1 MSAIIYN
8 RQGYRIF
15 TTPINKGSKAKFTL
29 MQEDYVTL
37 VFSSDAPIPFSLGD
51 NYTNR
56 DLGKRYEIIDL
67 PNPKY
72 NKNTGGY
79 DYELRMDAYYWK
91 WRNKIF
97 KYFNLNPDGT
107 TTSKET
113 SWNIT
118 ATIDV
123 IMGVFIRNLND
134 YYYKYYAG
142 GQSFIYDLSTL
153 ENASEAKLVTFDNT
167 NMIDAL
173 NAIAEAWQCEWWI
186 TNNIIHFGKCEYG
199 DNYVPLHTLA
209 NGDAIA
215 NVDEM
220 SQSGNRATYATRIFA
235 YGSDRNLPY
244 NYRQTENNDVV
255 NAVVQKRLMLPKD
268 KPYIDAYR
276 YVSGERVYIGEPG
289 YENGTEMPQ
298 EEAIEGSITIDSVY
312 PRSTVAITEVHTDEI
327 TDTIVN
333 EDGSETTEKWTR
345 YRIKLSFASQ
355 FKEKYILEGKTLRIS
370 FESGLLN
377 GMDFDVAFNPDKADE
392 DSADSQWFEIKRNED
407 YGRKLPDDVLMPEVG
422 DSVVL
427 YNWNIALMPTDD
439 LGFIDKAENEL
450 YEEAAKEMKKMM
462 IDPNN
467 YTCKMMSD
475 VMLGYD
481 LKTHTANPDKALT
494 LDVGQRVLL
503 LNDAYFEN
511 GERKSRIIG
520 YEYNLDLLWDSPTFI
535 VGESASVGR
544 LNALESKVENLTIK
558 GIPSSGNGGGNN
570 IYIIG
575 SNDITKATD
584 RNVYSA
590 LRTDKSFARKDMDDT
605 IQEIWSFYKYL
616 QSKGFN
622 SGVLGSGWFL
632 GHDLYNENGEGVNSH
647 LEVDTIKVRKK
658 AMFDSLE
665 IKHISHVG
673 GELILSPAGATISKV
688 EEGTLFYRC
697 HFRNDDGTDVTVNQF
712 AVGDLV
718 MCKTFNLDG
727 GQRYYWR
734 RCLRKGSFDG
744 MAFVDLSK
752 TVYDT
757 TTTNDAPV
765 EGDAIVVVGNV
776 SDTARQ
782 NAIVISS
789 YATGAPSISLYQGI
803 NTFELPESKMPVRIS
818 PTLGNKFTGDFYIQ
832 VGGEEGASTTMAL
845 AEFLENRISLSVTG
859 LAEDL
864 SNLETQ
870 IGSEIKL
877 LEDQISLS
885 VTGLAGLT
893 EDLNELDSKIDSK
906 VIELNNTIGD
916 ESAELRNYIDSE
928 IKNCIIGENAVEE
941 TIMGPAPAL
950 GLVGYR
956 YGRTYAVNEDVA
968 KTWKVGDKVVFYFL
982 FKPYTEDVSNLW
994 IEGNGV
1000 LNYMFD
1006 TLDLSSAI
1014 GTGTETRIVSGVL
1027 TCNKTLDEA
1036 IAEAEANDEEI
1047 EFGVLISAQG
1057 THAQGALLL
1066 GYLAA
1071 LRRTGIDIEN
1081 GRITLD
1087 AQTTTIKDGNKEIA
1101 VFTTNA
1107 DGKAILSTEL
1117 IDADE
1122 IAVNQLTTKGSSEN
1136 GKKTK
1141 YININKGQMT
1151 AFDGDGN
1158 PKIHIHSGVL
1168 QSDSSSA
1175 EVSSTYLGTSNP
1187 LLKANNSLKIDVT
1200 KIFEV
1205 NDENLLFVFNAI
1217 TVSMTLNLREYSHL
1231 ESAGNSVSVKARLY
1245 YAENSIAT
1253 MEAIEVL
1260 AEDKLS
1266 LFGVEVPSTQTK
1278 RFTLP
1283 INNYIL
1289 AKGVYKIVLEFYT
1302 NVPHDDSSVV
1312 VYASPGLQGRKS
1324 TQMQEIATNGYHFSY
1339 GNAETPKYQKANS
1352 ENFEIVY
1359 GKWGLRISAEGIQYS
1374 KNGGSTWLKLIQ

>member
-37 VFSSDAPIPFSLGD
+37 VFSSDAPIAFSLGD

-134 YYYKYYAG
+134 YKYKYYAG

-153 ENASEAKLVTFDNT
+153 ENASEAKLVSFDNT
-167 NMIDAL
+167 NIIDAL
-173 NAIAEAWQCEWWI
+173 NVIAEAWQCEWWI

-199 DNYVPLHTLA
+199 DNYVPLHTLT
-209 NGDAIA
+209 NGADMA
-215 NVDEM
+215 NVDDM

-244 NYRQTENNDVV
+244 NYRETINNEVV

-298 EEAIEGSITIDSVY
+298 EEAIEGSIMIDKVY
-312 PRSTVAITEVHTDEI
+312 PRSKVTITDIQTKEM

-333 EDGSETTEKWTR
+333 EDGSETTDKWTR

-377 GMDFDVAFNPDKADE
+377 GMDFDVAFNPDKVGE
-392 DSADSQWFEIKRNED
+392 SSADSQWFEIVRNED
-407 YGRKLPDDVLMPEVG
+407 YGRKLPDDVLMPKKD

-439 LGFIDKAENEL
+439 LDFIDKAENEL
-450 YEEAAKEMKKMM
+450 YEEAAKELKKMM

-481 LKTHTANPDKALT
+481 LNTRTANPDKALT
-494 LDVGQRVLL
+494 LDIGQRVLL

-535 VGESASVGR
+535 VGESVSVGR

-558 GIPSSGNGGGNN
+558 GISSSGNGGGSN

-590 LRTDKSFARKDMDDT
+590 LRTDRSFARKDMDDT

-673 GELILSPAGATISKV
+673 GELILSPAGAKISRV
-688 EEGTLFYRC
+688 SESTLFYRC
-697 HFRNDDGTDVTVNQF
+697 YFRNDDGTDITVNQF
-712 AVGDLV
+712 AVGDLI

-734 RCLRKGSFDG
+734 RCARVGMSKDG
-744 MAFVDLSK
+744 FAYVDLSRLE
-752 TVYDT
+752 DQF
-757 TTTNDAPV
+757 DPIGDIAPIV
-765 EGDAIVVVGNV
+765 GDAIVVVGNNYV
-776 SDTARQ
+776 IERQ

-803 NTFELPESKMPVRIS
+803 NTFELTDSKMPVRIS

-832 VGGEEGASTTMAL
+832 ILADDGTQQVMAL
-845 AEFLENRISLSVTG
+845 AEFLENRISLGVNHRLG
-859 LAEDL
+859 
-864 SNLETQ
+864 
-870 IGSEIKL
+870 
-877 LEDQISLS
+877 
-885 VTGLAGLT
+885 
-893 EDLNELDSKIDSK
+893 
-906 VIELNNTIGD
+906 
-916 ESAELRNYIDSE
+916 
-928 IKNCIIGENAVEE
+928 GENAVEK
-941 TIMGPAPAL
+941 TLLGSAGAI

-968 KTWKVGDKVVFYFL
+968 RTWKVGDKIAFSFS
-982 FKPYTEDVSNLW
+982 FQPYTEDVTNLW
-994 IEGNGV
+994 IGGNGV
-1000 LNYMFD
+1000 LSYMFD
-1006 TLDLSSAI
+1006 DFDLTSSIRTGINEIKGSLVCKRTLA
-1014 GTGTETRIVSGVL
+1014 
-1027 TCNKTLDEA
+1027 EA
-1036 IAEAEANDEEI
+1036 IAEAEANEEEI
-1047 EFGVLISAQG
+1047 EFGILISAQG
-1057 THAQGALLL
+1057 THAQGELFFAQ
-1066 GYLAA
+1066 GYSAELK
-1071 LRRTGIDIEN
+1071 RTGIDIEN

-1107 DGKAILSTEL
+1107 DGKAVLSTEL

-1122 IAVNQLTTKGSSEN
+1122 IAVNQLTTKGSSVN
-1136 GKKTK
+1136 GKRTK
-1141 YININKGQMT
+1141 YININNGQMT
-1151 AFDGDGN
+1151 AFDENGL
-1158 PKIHIHSGVL
+1158 PKVYIHSGVL

-1175 EVSSTYLGTSNP
+1175 VVSSTYLGTSNT

-1245 YAENSIAT
+1245 YAENSSAT

-1266 LFGVEVPSTQTK
+1266 LFGVEVPSTQSSK
-1278 RFTLP
+1278 FTLP
-1283 INNYIL
+1283 INNHIL
-1289 AKGVYKIVLEFYT
+1289 AKGVYKIVLEFST
-1302 NVPHDDSSVV
+1302 NMPHDDSSVV
-1312 VYASPGLQGRKS
+1312 VSARPGLQGRKS
-1324 TQMQEIATNGYHFSY
+1324 TQMQEIATDGYHFSY
-1339 GNAETPKYQKANS
+1339 GDAELPKYQKANS
-1352 ENFEIVY
+1352 ENFEVVF

-1374 KNGGSTWLKLIQ
+1374 KNGGSTWFKLIQ

>member
-97 KYFNLNPDGT
+97 KYFNLNHDGT

-134 YYYKYYAG
+134 YDYKYYAG
-142 GQSFIYDLSTL
+142 GQSFSYDLSTL
-153 ENASEAKLVTFDNT
+153 ENSSEAKLVSFDNT

-173 NAIAEAWQCEWWI
+173 NVIAEAWQCEWWI

-298 EEAIEGSITIDSVY
+298 EEAIEGSITIDNVY
-312 PRSTVAITEVHTDEI
+312 PRSTVTITDIQTKEI

-333 EDGSETTEKWTR
+333 ENGSETTEKWTR

-377 GMDFDVAFNPDKADE
+377 GMDFDVAFNPDKVDE
-392 DSADSQWFEIKRNED
+392 DRADSQWFEIVRNED

-439 LGFIDKAENEL
+439 LDFIDKAENEL
-450 YEEAAKEMKKMM
+450 YEEAEKELKKMM

-475 VMLGYD
+475 IMLGYD
-481 LKTHTANPDKALT
+481 LKTCTANPDKALT
-494 LDVGQRVLL
+494 LDIGQRVLL

-575 SNDITKATD
+575 SNDITKASD

-590 LRTDKSFARKDMDDT
+590 LRTDRSFARKDMDDT

-647 LEVDTIKVRKK
+647 LEVDTMKVRKK

-673 GELILSPAGATISKV
+673 GELILSPAGATISRV
-688 EEGTLFYRC
+688 SESTLFYRC
-697 HFRNDDGTDVTVNQF
+697 YFRNDDGTDVTLNQF
-712 AVGDLV
+712 AVGDLI

-734 RCLRKGSFDG
+734 RCARVGISKDG
-744 MAFVDLSK
+744 FAYVDLSRLDGQFDPIGD
-752 TVYDT
+752 V
-757 TTTNDAPV
+757 APIV
-765 EGDAIVVVGNV
+765 GDAIVVVGNNYV
-776 SDTARQ
+776 IERQ

-789 YATGAPSISLYQGI
+789 YAAGAPSISLYQGI
-803 NTFELPESKMPVRIS
+803 NTFELTDSKMPVRIS

-832 VGGEEGASTTMAL
+832 ILADDGTQQVRSL
-845 AEFLENRISLSVTG
+845 AEFFENRISLGVNHRLG
-859 LAEDL
+859 
-864 SNLETQ
+864 
-870 IGSEIKL
+870 
-877 LEDQISLS
+877 
-885 VTGLAGLT
+885 
-893 EDLNELDSKIDSK
+893 
-906 VIELNNTIGD
+906 
-916 ESAELRNYIDSE
+916 
-928 IKNCIIGENAVEE
+928 GENAVEK
-941 TIMGPAPAL
+941 TLLGSAPAI

-968 KTWKVGDKVVFYFL
+968 RTWKVGDKIAFSFL
-982 FKPYTEDVSNLW
+982 FHPYTEDVTNLL
-994 IEGNGV
+994 ISGNGV
-1000 LNYMFD
+1000 LSYMFD
-1006 TLDLSSAI
+1006 DFDLSSSI
-1014 GTGTETRIVSGVL
+1014 RTGINEIKGSLVCKR
-1027 TCNKTLDEA
+1027 TLDEA
-1036 IAEAEANDEEI
+1036 IAEAEANEEEI
-1047 EFGVLISAQG
+1047 EYGVLISAQG
-1057 THAQGALLL
+1057 THAQGELFFAQ
-1066 GYLAA
+1066 GYSAELK
-1071 LRRTGIDIEN
+1071 RTGIDIEN
-1081 GRITLD
+1081 CRITLD
-1087 AQTTTIKDGNKEIA
+1087 AQTTTIKDDEKDIA
-1101 VFTTNA
+1101 VFTTNK

-1122 IAVNQLTTKGSSEN
+1122 IAVNQLTTKGSSKN

-1141 YININKGQMT
+1141 YININNGQMT
-1151 AFDGDGN
+1151 AFDENGTA
-1158 PKIHIHSGVL
+1158 KIHIHSGSL
-1168 QSDSSSA
+1168 QSDSTSA
-1175 EVSSTYLGTSNP
+1175 SVSASYLGSINK
-1187 LLKANNSLKIDVT
+1187 LSSFNNNIKINVT
-1200 KIFEV
+1200 NVFEV
-1205 NDENLLFVFNAI
+1205 TEESLLFVFNAI

-1245 YAENSIAT
+1245 YAENSSAT

-1266 LFGVEVPSTQTK
+1266 LFGVEVPSTQSSK
-1278 RFTLP
+1278 FTLP
-1283 INNYIL
+1283 INNHIL
-1289 AKGVYKIVLEFYT
+1289 AKGVYKIVLEFST
-1302 NVPHDDSSVV
+1302 NMPHDDSSVV
-1312 VYASPGLQGRKS
+1312 VSASPGLQGRKS
-1324 TQMQEIATNGYHFSY
+1324 TQMQEIATDGYHFSY
-1339 GNAETPKYQKANS
+1339 GNAELPKYQKANS
-1352 ENFEIVY
+1352 DNFEIVY
-1359 GKWGLRISAEGIQYS
+1359 GIWGLRISAEGIQYS

>member
-97 KYFNLNPDGT
+97 KYYTDNS
-107 TTSKET
+107 SKET
-113 SWNIT
+113 SWHIT
-118 ATIDV
+118 ATPDV
-123 IMGVFIRNLND
+123 VLNILIRNLKD
-134 YYYKYYAG
+134 YYYVYYAG

-209 NGDAIA
+209 NGDAMA
-215 NVDEM
+215 NVDDM

-244 NYRQTENNDVV
+244 NYRQTDNTDVV

-333 EDGSETTEKWTR
+333 EDGTETKEKWTR
-345 YRIKLSFASQ
+345 YRIKLSFDSQ
-355 FKEKYILEGKTLRIS
+355 FKEKYKLEGKTLRIS

-392 DSADSQWFEIKRNED
+392 DSADSQWFEIVRNED

-450 YEEAAKEMKKMM
+450 YEEGAKELQKMM

-590 LRTDKSFARKDMDDT
+590 LRTDKSFARKDMNDT

-647 LEVDTIKVRKK
+647 LEVDTMKVRKK

-665 IKHISHVG
+665 IKHISHVS
-673 GELILSPAGATISKV
+673 GELILSPAGATISRV
-688 EEGTLFYRC
+688 SERTLFYRC
-697 HFRNDDGTDVTVNQF
+697 YFRNDDGTDVTVNQF
-712 AVGDLV
+712 AVGDLI
-718 MCKTFNLDG
+718 MCKTFNLKDG
-727 GQRYYWR
+727 DRYYWR
-734 RCLRKGSFDG
+734 QCARVGMSKDG
-744 MAFVDLSK
+744 FAYVDLSK
-752 TVYDT
+752 LNGEFDPIG
-757 TTTNDAPV
+757 DIAPIA
-765 EGDAIVVVGNV
+765 GDAIVVVGNNYEI
-776 SDTARQ
+776 ARQ

-789 YATGAPSISLYQGI
+789 YDTGAPSISLYQGI
-803 NTFELPESKMPVRIS
+803 NTFELTESKMPVRIS
-818 PTLGNKFTGDFYIQ
+818 PTLGNKFTGEFYIQ
-832 VGGEEGASTTMAL
+832 ILADDGTQQVMAL
-845 AEFLENRISLSVTG
+845 AEFFGNRISLG
-859 LAEDL
+859 INHRL
-864 SNLETQ
+864 
-870 IGSEIKL
+870 G
-877 LEDQISLS
+877 
-885 VTGLAGLT
+885 
-893 EDLNELDSKIDSK
+893 
-906 VIELNNTIGD
+906 
-916 ESAELRNYIDSE
+916 
-928 IKNCIIGENAVEE
+928 GENAVEK
-941 TIMGPAPAL
+941 TTLGSAGAI

-968 KTWKVGDKVVFYFL
+968 RTWKVGDKIAFSFL
-982 FKPYTEDVSNLW
+982 FQPYTEDVTNLW

-1006 TLDLSSAI
+1006 ALDLSSSI
-1014 GTGTETRIVSGVL
+1014 RTGINEIKGSLVCKR
-1027 TCNKTLDEA
+1027 TLAEA
-1036 IAEAEANDEEI
+1036 IAEAEANEEEI
-1047 EFGVLISAQG
+1047 EYGVLISAQG
-1057 THAQGALLL
+1057 THAQGELFFAQ
-1066 GYLAA
+1066 GYSAELK
-1071 LRRTGIDIEN
+1071 RTGIDIEN
-1081 GRITLD
+1081 GYITLD

-1107 DGKAILSTEL
+1107 DGKAVLSTEL

-1122 IAVNQLTTKGSSEN
+1122 IAVNQLTTKGSSAN

-1141 YININKGQMT
+1141 YININNGQMT
-1151 AFDGDGN
+1151 AFDENGS
-1158 PKIHIHSGVL
+1158 PKVHIHSGTL

-1175 EVSSTYLGTSNP
+1175 VVSSTYLGASNT
-1187 LLKANNSLKIDVT
+1187 LLKTNNSLKIDVT
-1200 KIFEV
+1200 KTFEV
-1205 NDENLLFVFNAI
+1205 NDENLLFVFKAI
-1217 TVSMTLNLREYSHL
+1217 NVSMTLNLRKYSHL
-1231 ESAGNSVSVKARLY
+1231 ESAGDSVIVKARLY
-1245 YAENSIAT
+1245 YAENSSAT

-1283 INNYIL
+1283 INNHIL
-1289 AKGVYKIVLEFYT
+1289 AKGSYKIVLEFNT

-1312 VYASPGLQGRKS
+1312 VSASPGLQGKKS
-1324 TQMQEIATNGYHFSY
+1324 TQMQEIATDGYHFSY
-1339 GNAETPKYQKANS
+1339 GDANLPKYQKANS
-1352 ENFEIVY
+1352 DNFEVVF
-1359 GKWGLRISAEGIQYS
+1359 GTWGLRISVNGIQYS

>member
-8 RQGYRIF
+8 RQGYRTF

-97 KYFNLNPDGT
+97 KYFNLNSDST

-134 YYYKYYAG
+134 YKYKYYAG
-142 GQSFIYDLSTL
+142 DQSFIYDLSTL
-153 ENASEAKLVTFDNT
+153 ENSSEAKLVSFDNT

-173 NAIAEAWQCEWWI
+173 NVIAEAWQCEWWI

-244 NYRQTENNDVV
+244 NYRSTINNDVV

-298 EEAIEGSITIDSVY
+298 EEAIEDSITIDSVY
-312 PRSTVAITEVHTDEI
+312 PRSTVTITDIQTKEM

-333 EDGSETTEKWTR
+333 ENGSETTEKWTR
-345 YRIKLSFASQ
+345 YRIKLSFDSQ

-377 GMDFDVAFNPDKADE
+377 GMDFDVAFNPDKVGE
-392 DSADSQWFEIKRNED
+392 DSADSQWFEIVRNED
-407 YGRKLPDDVLMPEVG
+407 YGRKLPDDVLMPKKD

-439 LGFIDKAENEL
+439 LDFISKAENEL
-450 YEEAAKEMKKMM
+450 YEEAEKKLKKMM

-481 LKTHTANPDKALT
+481 LNTRTANPDNALT
-494 LDVGQRVLL
+494 LDIGQRVLL

-535 VGESASVGR
+535 VGESAYTGR

-575 SNDITKATD
+575 SNDITKASD

-590 LRTDKSFARKDMDDT
+590 LRTDRSFARKDMDDT

-673 GELILSPAGATISKV
+673 GELILSPAGATISRV
-688 EEGTLFYRC
+688 SESTLFYRC
-697 HFRNDDGTDVTVNQF
+697 YFRNDDGTDVTTNQF
-712 AVGDLV
+712 AVGDLI
-718 MCKTFNLDG
+718 MCKTFNLEG

-734 RCLRKGSFDG
+734 RCARVGMSKDG
-744 MAFVDLSK
+744 FAYVDLSRL
-752 TVYDT
+752 DGQF
-757 TTTNDAPV
+757 DPIGDIAPIV
-765 EGDAIVVVGNV
+765 GDAIVVVGNNYV
-776 SDTARQ
+776 IERQ

-803 NTFELPESKMPVRIS
+803 NTFELTDSKMPVRIS
-818 PTLGNKFTGDFYIQ
+818 PTLGNKFTGDFSIQ
-832 VGGEEGASTTMAL
+832 IRADDGTQQVMAL
-845 AEFLENRISLSVTG
+845 AEFLENRISLGVNTVIYDKEYAKEPNHRVTVTDYYEMEIIDDANTEWKKG
-859 LAEDL
+859 DIIDVEVGVRAQ
-864 SNLETQ
+864 NL
-870 IGSEIKL
+870 G
-877 LEDQISLS
+877 
-885 VTGLAGLT
+885 
-893 EDLNELDSKIDSK
+893 
-906 VIELNNTIGD
+906 
-916 ESAELRNYIDSE
+916 
-928 IKNCIIGENAVEE
+928 
-941 TIMGPAPAL
+941 
-950 GLVGYR
+950 
-956 YGRTYAVNEDVA
+956 
-968 KTWKVGDKVVFYFL
+968 
-982 FKPYTEDVSNLW
+982 
-994 IEGNGV
+994 
-1000 LNYMFD
+1000 
-1006 TLDLSSAI
+1006 
-1014 GTGTETRIVSGVL
+1014 
-1027 TCNKTLDEA
+1027 
-1036 IAEAEANDEEI
+1036 
-1047 EFGVLISAQG
+1047 
-1057 THAQGALLL
+1057 
-1066 GYLAA
+1066 
-1071 LRRTGIDIEN
+1071 GIDIEIFGEEATGDALSPN
-1081 GRITLD
+1081 GNY
-1087 AQTTTIKDGNKEIA
+1087 K
-1101 VFTTNA
+1101 F
-1107 DGKAILSTEL
+1107 
-1117 IDADE
+1117 
-1122 IAVNQLTTKGSSEN
+1122 QL
-1136 GKKTK
+1136 
-1141 YININKGQMT
+1141 
-1151 AFDGDGN
+1151 
-1158 PKIHIHSGVL
+1158 
-1168 QSDSSSA
+1168 
-1175 EVSSTYLGTSNP
+1175 
-1187 LLKANNSLKIDVT
+1187 
-1200 KIFEV
+1200 
-1205 NDENLLFVFNAI
+1205 
-1217 TVSMTLNLREYSHL
+1217 
-1231 ESAGNSVSVKARLY
+1231 
-1245 YAENSIAT
+1245 
-1253 MEAIEVL
+1253 
-1260 AEDKLS
+1260 
-1266 LFGVEVPSTQTK
+1266 
-1278 RFTLP
+1278 
-1283 INNYIL
+1283 
-1289 AKGVYKIVLEFYT
+1289 
-1302 NVPHDDSSVV
+1302 
-1312 VYASPGLQGRKS
+1312 
-1324 TQMQEIATNGYHFSY
+1324 
-1339 GNAETPKYQKANS
+1339 
-1352 ENFEIVY
+1352 
-1359 GKWGLRISAEGIQYS
+1359 
-1374 KNGGSTWLKLIQ
+1374 

>member
-97 KYFNLNPDGT
+97 KYYNDST

-113 SWNIT
+113 AWNIT

-134 YYYKYYAG
+134 YDYKYYAG
-142 GQSFIYDLSTL
+142 GQPFSYDLSTL
-153 ENASEAKLVTFDNT
+153 ENSSEAKLVSFDNT

-173 NAIAEAWQCEWWI
+173 NVIAEAWQCEWWI

-244 NYRQTENNDVV
+244 NYRQTENTDVV
-255 NAVVQKRLMLPKD
+255 NAVVQKRLMLPED

-276 YVSGERVYIGEPG
+276 YVSGERVYIGESG
-289 YENGTEMPQ
+289 YENGSEMPQ

-345 YRIKLSFASQ
+345 YRIKLSFDSQ
-355 FKEKYILEGKTLRIS
+355 FKEKYKLEGKTLRIS

-377 GMDFDVAFNPDKADE
+377 GMDFDVAFNPDKVGE
-392 DSADSQWFEIKRNED
+392 DGADSQWFEIVRNED
-407 YGRKLPDDVLMPEVG
+407 YGRKLPDDVLMPKKG

-439 LGFIDKAENEL
+439 LDFIDKAENEL
-450 YEEAAKEMKKMM
+450 YEEAEKELKKMM

-481 LKTHTANPDKALT
+481 LNTRTANPDNALT
-494 LDVGQRVLL
+494 LDIGQRVLL

-544 LNALESKVENLTIK
+544 LNVLESKVENLTIK

-575 SNDITKATD
+575 SNDISKATD

-590 LRTDKSFARKDMDDT
+590 LRTDRSFARKDMDDT

-647 LEVDTIKVRKK
+647 LEVDTMKVRKK

-673 GELILSPAGATISKV
+673 GELILSPAGATISRV
-688 EEGTLFYRC
+688 SESTLFYRC
-697 HFRNDDGTDVTVNQF
+697 YFRNDDGTDVTLNQF
-712 AVGDLV
+712 AVGDLI

-727 GQRYYWR
+727 VQRYYWR
-734 RCLRKGSFDG
+734 RCARVGMSKDG
-744 MAFVDLSK
+744 FAYVDLSRL
-752 TVYDT
+752 DGQF
-757 TTTNDAPV
+757 DPIGDIAPIV
-765 EGDAIVVVGNV
+765 GDAIVVVGNT
-776 SDTARQ
+776 SDVARQ

-803 NTFELPESKMPVRIS
+803 NTFELTDSKMPVRIS

-832 VGGEEGASTTMAL
+832 VQGEGGASTTMAL
-845 AEFLENRISLSVTG
+845 AEFLENRISLGVNHRLG
-859 LAEDL
+859 
-864 SNLETQ
+864 
-870 IGSEIKL
+870 GK
-877 LEDQISLS
+877 
-885 VTGLAGLT
+885 
-893 EDLNELDSKIDSK
+893 
-906 VIELNNTIGD
+906 
-916 ESAELRNYIDSE
+916 
-928 IKNCIIGENAVEE
+928 NAVEK
-941 TIMGPAPAL
+941 TLLGSAPAI

-968 KTWKVGDKVVFYFL
+968 RTWKVGDKIAFSFL
-982 FKPYTEDVSNLW
+982 FHPYTEDVTNLL
-994 IEGNGV
+994 ISGNGV
-1000 LNYMFD
+1000 LSYMFD
-1006 TLDLSSAI
+1006 DLNLSSAI
-1014 GTGTETRIVSGVL
+1014 GTGINEIKGSLVCKR
-1027 TCNKTLDEA
+1027 TLDEA
-1036 IAEAEANDEEI
+1036 IAEAEANEEEI
-1047 EFGVLISAQG
+1047 EYGVLISAQG
-1057 THAQGALLL
+1057 THAQGELFFAQ
-1066 GYLAA
+1066 GYSAELK
-1071 LRRTGIDIEN
+1071 RTGIDIEN

-1087 AQTTTIKDGNKEIA
+1087 AQTTTIKDGEKEIA

-1122 IAVNQLTTKGSSEN
+1122 IAVNQLTTKGSSKN

-1175 EVSSTYLGTSNP
+1175 VVSSTYLGTSNT
-1187 LLKANNSLKIDVT
+1187 LLKVNNSLKIDVT

-1245 YAENSIAT
+1245 YAENSTAT

-1266 LFGVEVPSTQTK
+1266 LFDVEVPSTQSS

-1283 INNYIL
+1283 INKYIL
-1289 AKGVYKIVLEFYT
+1289 AKGFYKIVLEFYT
-1302 NVPHDDSSVV
+1302 NVPHDNSSVV
-1312 VYASPGLQGRKS
+1312 VSASPGLQGRKS
-1324 TQMQEIATNGYHFSY
+1324 TQMQEIATDGYHFSY
-1339 GNAETPKYQKANS
+1339 GNAELPKYQKANS
-1352 ENFEIVY
+1352 DNFEIVY
-1359 GKWGLRISAEGIQYS
+1359 GIWGLRISAEGIQYS

>member
-8 RQGYRIF
+8 SQGRKVLE
-15 TTPINKGSKAKFTL
+15 TPINKGSKAKFTL

-97 KYFNLNPDGT
+97 KYYNDST

-113 SWNIT
+113 AWNIT

-134 YYYKYYAG
+134 YDYKYYAG
-142 GQSFIYDLSTL
+142 GQPFSYDLSTL
-153 ENASEAKLVTFDNT
+153 ENSSEAKLVSFDNT

-173 NAIAEAWQCEWWI
+173 NVIAEAWQCEWWI

-255 NAVVQKRLMLPKD
+255 NAVVQKRLMLPED

-276 YVSGERVYIGEPG
+276 YVSGERVYIGESG
-289 YENGTEMPQ
+289 YENGSEMPQ

-345 YRIKLSFASQ
+345 YRIKLSFDSQ
-355 FKEKYILEGKTLRIS
+355 FKEKYKLEGKTLRIS

-377 GMDFDVAFNPDKADE
+377 GMDFDVAFNPDKVGE
-392 DSADSQWFEIKRNED
+392 DSADSQWFEIVRNED
-407 YGRKLPDDVLMPEVG
+407 YGRKLPDDVLMPKKG

-439 LGFIDKAENEL
+439 LDFIDKAENEL
-450 YEEAAKEMKKMM
+450 YEEAEKELKKMM

-481 LKTHTANPDKALT
+481 LNTRTANPDNALT
-494 LDVGQRVLL
+494 LDIGQRVLL

-544 LNALESKVENLTIK
+544 LNVLESKVENLTIK

-575 SNDITKATD
+575 SNDISKATD

-590 LRTDKSFARKDMDDT
+590 LRTDRSFARKDMDDT

-647 LEVDTIKVRKK
+647 LEVDTMKVRKK

-673 GELILSPAGATISKV
+673 GELILSPAGATISRV
-688 EEGTLFYRC
+688 SESTYFYRC
-697 HFRNDDGTDVTVNQF
+697 YFRNDDGTDVTVNQF
-712 AVGDLV
+712 SVGDLI

-734 RCLRKGSFDG
+734 RCARVG
-744 MAFVDLSK
+744 MSKVGFAYVDLSRLE
-752 TVYDT
+752 DQF
-757 TTTNDAPV
+757 DPIGDIAPIV
-765 EGDAIVVVGNV
+765 GDAIVVVGNT
-776 SDTARQ
+776 SDVARQ

-803 NTFELPESKMPVRIS
+803 NTFELTDSKMPVRIS

-832 VGGEEGASTTMAL
+832 VQGEGGASTTMAL
-845 AEFLENRISLSVTG
+845 AEFLENRISLGVNHRLG
-859 LAEDL
+859 
-864 SNLETQ
+864 
-870 IGSEIKL
+870 GK
-877 LEDQISLS
+877 
-885 VTGLAGLT
+885 
-893 EDLNELDSKIDSK
+893 
-906 VIELNNTIGD
+906 
-916 ESAELRNYIDSE
+916 
-928 IKNCIIGENAVEE
+928 NAVEK
-941 TIMGPAPAL
+941 TLLGSAPAI

-968 KTWKVGDKVVFYFL
+968 RTWKVGDKIAFSFL
-982 FKPYTEDVSNLW
+982 FHPYTEDVTNLL
-994 IEGNGV
+994 ISGNGV
-1000 LNYMFD
+1000 LSYMFD
-1006 TLDLSSAI
+1006 DLNLSSAI
-1014 GTGTETRIVSGVL
+1014 RTGINEIKGSLVCKR
-1027 TCNKTLDEA
+1027 TLDEA
-1036 IAEAEANDEEI
+1036 IAEAEANEEEI
-1047 EFGVLISAQG
+1047 EYGVLISAQG
-1057 THAQGALLL
+1057 THAQGELFFAQ
-1066 GYLAA
+1066 GYSAELK
-1071 LRRTGIDIEN
+1071 RTGIDIEN

-1087 AQTTTIKDGNKEIA
+1087 AQTTTIKDGEKEIA
-1101 VFTTNA
+1101 VFTTDDN
-1107 DGKAILSTEL
+1107 GKAILSTEL
-1117 IDADE
+1117 IDADKLS
-1122 IAVNQLTTKGSSEN
+1122 VNKMTTKGLPN
-1136 GKKTK
+1136 GNGDKVK
-1141 YININKGQMT
+1141 YINIAQSQFEAYDTNGEL
-1151 AFDGDGN
+1151 
-1158 PKIHIHSGVL
+1158 KIKIHSGNVGANSSANN
-1168 QSDSSSA
+1168 QVISYKKIDSSLGASA
-1175 EVSSTYLGTSNP
+1175 TSIM
-1187 LLKANNSLKIDVT
+1187 IDVT
-1200 KIFEV
+1200 DNFEV
-1205 NDENLLFVFNAI
+1205 TNELMSYQFANLVGTVKIELEHNPSTSQRDGSPIGYARVWLYYGDTEETMDYYEELAVKKYTWDSNADEV
-1217 TVSMTLNLREYSHL
+1217 TLNINFPIETRTFVKGFYRIVFKFSTDDAHTNDSEIYF
-1231 ESAGNSVSVKARLY
+1231 ETIPTGIRGTVVSNL
-1245 YAENSIAT
+1245 
-1253 MEAIEVL
+1253 
-1260 AEDKLS
+1260 
-1266 LFGVEVPSTQTK
+1266 
-1278 RFTLP
+1278 
-1283 INNYIL
+1283 
-1289 AKGVYKIVLEFYT
+1289 
-1302 NVPHDDSSVV
+1302 
-1312 VYASPGLQGRKS
+1312 
-1324 TQMQEIATNGYHFSY
+1324 QEIAADGYHFSY
-1339 GNAETPKYQKANS
+1339 GNAELPKYQKANS
-1352 ENFEIVY
+1352 DNFEIVY
-1359 GKWGLRISAEGIQYS
+1359 GIWGLRISAEGIQYS

>member
-134 YYYKYYAG
+134 YDYKYYAG
-142 GQSFIYDLSTL
+142 GQSFSYDLSTL
-153 ENASEAKLVTFDNT
+153 ENAAEAKLVSFDNT

-215 NVDEM
+215 NVDDM

-276 YVSGERVYIGEPG
+276 YVSGERVYIGESG

-312 PRSTVAITEVHTDEI
+312 PRSTVTITDIQTKEI

-333 EDGSETTEKWTR
+333 ENGSETTEKWTR
-345 YRIKLSFASQ
+345 YRIKLSFDSQ

-377 GMDFDVAFNPDKADE
+377 GMDFDVAFNPDKVGE
-392 DSADSQWFEIKRNED
+392 DSADSQWFEIVRNED
-407 YGRKLPDDVLMPEVG
+407 YGRKLPDDVLMPKKD

-439 LGFIDKAENEL
+439 LDFIDKAENEL
-450 YEEAAKEMKKMM
+450 YEEAEKELKKMM

-481 LKTHTANPDKALT
+481 LKTRTANPDKALT
-494 LDVGQRVLL
+494 LDIGQRVLL

-570 IYIIG
+570 IYIIS

-590 LRTDKSFARKDMDDT
+590 LRTDRSFARKDMDDT

-632 GHDLYNENGEGVNSH
+632 GHDLYNKNGEGVNSH

-673 GELILSPAGATISKV
+673 GELILSPAGATISRV
-688 EEGTLFYRC
+688 SESTLFYRC
-697 HFRNDDGTDVTVNQF
+697 YFRNDDGTDVTLNQF
-712 AVGDLV
+712 AVGDLI

-727 GQRYYWR
+727 VQRYYWR
-734 RCLRKGSFDG
+734 RCARVGMSKDG
-744 MAFVDLSK
+744 FAYVDLSRLE
-752 TVYDT
+752 DQF
-757 TTTNDAPV
+757 DPIGDIAPIV
-765 EGDAIVVVGNV
+765 GDAIVVVGNNYV
-776 SDTARQ
+776 IERQ

-803 NTFELPESKMPVRIS
+803 NTFELTDSKMPVRIS

-832 VGGEEGASTTMAL
+832 ILADDGTQQVMAL
-845 AEFLENRISLSVTG
+845 AEFLENRISLGVNSVVYDKEYAKEPNPRATVTDYYEMEIIDDANTEWKKGDIIDVEVGVRAQNLGGIDIEIFGEEATG
-859 LAEDL
+859 YALSPNGNYKFQLYDPSGEDYNTTL
-864 SNLETQ
+864 
-870 IGSEIKL
+870 
-877 LEDQISLS
+877 SLS
-885 VTGLAGLT
+885 FTMT
-893 EDLNELDSKIDSK
+893 EDW
-906 VIELNNTIGD
+906 GD
-916 ESAELRNYIDSE
+916 DFN
-928 IKNCIIGENAVEE
+928 
-941 TIMGPAPAL
+941 
-950 GLVGYR
+950 GY
-956 YGRTYAVNEDVA
+956 GYA
-968 KTWKVGDKVVFYFL
+968 YFGIL
-982 FKPYTEDVSNLW
+982 T
-994 IEGNGV
+994 
-1000 LNYMFD
+1000 D
-1006 TLDLSSAI
+1006 T
-1014 GTGTETRIVSGVL
+1014 
-1027 TCNKTLDEA
+1027 
-1036 IAEAEANDEEI
+1036 EI
-1047 EFGVLISAQG
+1047 EINPVSIKKRSLQSK
-1057 THAQGALLL
+1057 LK
-1066 GYLAA
+1066 
-1071 LRRTGIDIEN
+1071 RTGIDIEN

-1087 AQTTTIKDGNKEIA
+1087 AQTTTIKDGEKEIA

-1107 DGKAILSTEL
+1107 DGKAVLSTEL
-1117 IDADE
+1117 IDDDE
-1122 IAVNQLTTKGSSEN
+1122 IGVNQLTTKGSSTN

-1141 YININKGQMT
+1141 YININNGQMI
-1151 AFDGDGN
+1151 AFDGDGL
-1158 PKIHIHSGVL
+1158 PKVHIHSGSL
-1168 QSDSSSA
+1168 QSDSTSA
-1175 EVSSTYLGTSNP
+1175 SVSASYLGSINK
-1187 LLKANNSLKIDVT
+1187 LSSFNNNIKINVT
-1200 KIFEV
+1200 NVFEV
-1205 NDENLLFVFNAI
+1205 TEESLLFVFNAI
-1217 TVSMTLNLREYSHL
+1217 SGNITLNLREYSYD
-1231 ESAGNSVSVKARLY
+1231 ESAPQFANVKARLY
-1245 YAENSIAT
+1245 YAENESSS
-1253 MEAIEVL
+1253 MVAIEVL
-1260 AEDKLS
+1260 SEQTFS
-1266 LFGVEVPSTQTK
+1266 LLGVNVPSVQT
-1278 RFTLP
+1278 LNLALN
-1283 INNYIL
+1283 IDNHIL
-1289 AKGVYKIVLEFYT
+1289 ARGYYKIALDV
-1302 NVPHDDSSVV
+1302 NISAPHNESSITISAGTGVI
-1312 VYASPGLQGRKS
+1312 GTKS
-1324 TQMQEIATNGYHFSY
+1324 TQMQEIATDGYHFSY
-1339 GNAETPKYQKANS
+1339 GNAELPKYQKANS
-1352 ENFEIVY
+1352 DNFEIVY

-1374 KNGGSTWLKLIQ
+1374 KNGGYTWLKLIQ

>member
-37 VFSSDAPIPFSLGD
+37 VFSSDAPIPFRLGD

-97 KYFNLNPDGT
+97 KYYTDNS
-107 TTSKET
+107 SKET
-113 SWNIT
+113 SWHIT
-118 ATIDV
+118 ATPDV
-123 IMGVFIRNLND
+123 VLNILIRNLND
-134 YYYKYYAG
+134 YGYVYYAG

-153 ENASEAKLVTFDNT
+153 ENASEAKLVSFDNT

-173 NAIAEAWQCEWWI
+173 NVIAEAWQCEWWI
-186 TNNIIHFGKCEYG
+186 TNNIIHLGKCEYG

-209 NGDAIA
+209 NGDAMA
-215 NVDEM
+215 NVDDM

-244 NYRQTENNDVV
+244 NYRKTDNTDVV

-276 YVSGERVYIGEPG
+276 YVSGERVYIGEQG

-298 EEAIEGSITIDSVY
+298 EEAIEDSITIDSVY
-312 PRSTVAITEVHTDEI
+312 PRSTVTITEVHTDEI

-333 EDGSETTEKWTR
+333 EDGTETKEKWTR

-392 DSADSQWFEIKRNED
+392 DSADSQWFEIVRNED
-407 YGRKLPDDVLMPEVG
+407 YGRKLPDDVLMPEDG

-439 LGFIDKAENEL
+439 LDFIDKGENEL
-450 YEEAAKEMKKMM
+450 YEEAAKELRKMM

-481 LKTHTANPDKALT
+481 LNTRTANPDKALT

-590 LRTDKSFARKDMDDT
+590 LRTDKSFARKDMNDT

-647 LEVDTIKVRKK
+647 LEVDTMKVRKK

-673 GELILSPAGATISKV
+673 GELILSPAGATISRV
-688 EEGTLFYRC
+688 SESTLFYRC
-697 HFRNDDGTDVTVNQF
+697 YFRNDDGTDVTVNQF
-712 AVGDLV
+712 SIGDLI
-718 MCKTFNLDG
+718 MCKTFNLKD

-734 RCLRKGSFDG
+734 RCARVGKSSDG
-744 MAFVDLSK
+744 MAYVDLSRMEGQFDP
-752 TVYDT
+752 TGDV
-757 TTTNDAPV
+757 API
-765 EGDAIVVVGNV
+765 EGDTIVVVGNNYV
-776 SDTARQ
+776 IERQ

-803 NTFELPESKMPVRIS
+803 NSFELTDSKMPVRIS
-818 PTLGNKFTGDFYIQ
+818 PTLGNKFTGEFYIQ
-832 VGGEEGASTTMAL
+832 ILADDGTQQVMAL
-845 AEFLENRISLSVTG
+845 AEFLENRISLGVNHR
-859 LAEDL
+859 L
-864 SNLETQ
+864 S
-870 IGSEIKL
+870 
-877 LEDQISLS
+877 
-885 VTGLAGLT
+885 
-893 EDLNELDSKIDSK
+893 
-906 VIELNNTIGD
+906 
-916 ESAELRNYIDSE
+916 
-928 IKNCIIGENAVEE
+928 GENAVDYAKL
-941 TIMGPAPAL
+941 GSAL
-950 GLVGYR
+950 TDLIGSDVYYR
-956 YGRTYAVNEDVA
+956 KYEVNEDVA
-968 KTWKVGDKVVFYFL
+968 RTWKVGDEINFSFL
-982 FKPYTEDVSNLW
+982 FQPYTYGDVTNLN
-994 IEGNGV
+994 IRGYGV
-1000 LNYMFD
+1000 LSYMFNE
-1006 TLDLSSAI
+1006 LNLSSAI
-1014 GTGTETRIVSGVL
+1014 RTGINKISGTLICL
-1027 TCNKTLDEA
+1027 KTLDDA
-1036 IAEAEANDEEI
+1036 IAEAESNEEEI
-1047 EFGVLISAQG
+1047 EFGVQIIARG
-1057 THAQGALLL
+1057 AHAQGELMFAQ
-1066 GYLAA
+1066 GYSAKLK
-1071 LRRTGIDIEN
+1071 RTGIDIEN

-1087 AQTTTIKDGNKEIA
+1087 AQTTTIKDADKELA
-1101 VFTTNA
+1101 VFTTNEK
-1107 DGKAILSTEL
+1107 GQAILSTEL

-1122 IAVNQLTTKGSSEN
+1122 IDVNKLTTKGSSSN

-1141 YININKGQMT
+1141 YININNGQMT
-1151 AFDGDGN
+1151 AFDEYGS
-1158 PKIHIHSGVL
+1158 PKVHIHSGVL

-1175 EVSSTYLGTSNP
+1175 EVSSTYLGTSNT
-1187 LLKANNSLKIDVT
+1187 LLKTNNSLKIDVT
-1200 KIFEV
+1200 KTFEV
-1205 NDENLLFVFNAI
+1205 TDENLLFVFNAI
-1217 TVSMTLNLREYSHL
+1217 NVSMTLNLREYSHL
-1231 ESAGNSVSVKARLY
+1231 ESAGDSVIVKARLY
-1245 YAENSIAT
+1245 YAENSSAT

-1266 LFGVEVPSTQTK
+1266 LFGVEVPSTQPK

-1283 INNYIL
+1283 INNHIL

-1312 VYASPGLQGRKS
+1312 VYASQGLQGKKS
-1324 TQMQEIATNGYHFSY
+1324 TQMQEIATDGYHFSY
-1339 GNAETPKYQKANS
+1339 GNAEAPKYQKANAD
-1352 ENFEIVY
+1352 NFEVVF
-1359 GKWGLRISAEGIQYS
+1359 GTWGLRISVNGIEYS

>member
-1 MSAIIYN
+1 MSAIIRN
-8 RQGYRIF
+8 REGYRIF
-15 TTPINKGSKAKFTL
+15 ETPINKGSKAKFTL

-37 VFSSDAPIPFSLGD
+37 VFSSDAPIPFNLGD
-51 NYTNR
+51 NYLNG

-97 KYFNLNPDGT
+97 KYFNSDYT
-107 TTSKET
+107 TDRET
-113 SWNIT
+113 SWHIT
-118 ATIDV
+118 ATPDV
-123 IMGVFIRNLND
+123 VLNILIRNLKD
-134 YYYKYYAG
+134 YEYKYYAG
-142 GQSFIYDLSTL
+142 GQSFSYDLSTL
-153 ENASEAKLVTFDNT
+153 ENASEAKLVSFDNT

-173 NAIAEAWQCEWWI
+173 NVIAEAWQCEWWV
-186 TNNIIHFGKCEYG
+186 TDNIIHFGKCEYG

-209 NGDAIA
+209 NGDAMA

-244 NYRQTENNDVV
+244 NYRQTINNDVV
-255 NAVVQKRLMLPKD
+255 NAVIQKRLMLPED

-276 YVSGERVYIGEPG
+276 YVNGQRVYIGEAG

-298 EEAIEGSITIDSVY
+298 EEAVEGSITIGSVY
-312 PRSTVAITEVHTDEI
+312 PRSTVIITEIDTDEM

-345 YRIKLSFASQ
+345 YRIKLSFDSQ
-355 FKEKYILEGKTLRIS
+355 FKDAYILEGKTLRIS

-392 DSADSQWFEIKRNED
+392 DSADSQWFEIVRNED
-407 YGRKLPDDVLMPEVG
+407 YGRKLPDDVLMPKVG

-439 LGFIDKAENEL
+439 LGFISKAENEL
-450 YEEAAKEMKKMM
+450 YEEAEKELKKMM

-481 LKTHTANPDKALT
+481 LNTHTANPDKALT
-494 LDVGQRVLL
+494 LDIGQRVLL

-520 YEYNLDLLWDSPTFI
+520 YEYNLDMLWDSPTFI
-535 VGESASVGR
+535 VGESASIGR
-544 LNALESKVENLTIK
+544 LNALENKVETLTIK

-590 LRTDKSFARKDMDDT
+590 LRTDRSFARKDMNDT
-605 IQEIWSFYKYL
+605 IQEIWSFYKHL
-616 QSKGFN
+616 LSKGYN

-632 GHDLYNENGEGVNSH
+632 GHNLYNENGEGVNSH
-647 LEVDTIKVRKK
+647 LEVDTMKVRKK

-673 GELILSPAGATISKV
+673 GELILSPAGATISNV
-688 EEGTLFYRC
+688 TDYSPTAYRC
-697 HFRNDDGTDVTVNQF
+697 FFRNDDGTDVTVNQF
-712 AVGDLV
+712 AAGDLI

-734 RCLRKGSFDG
+734 QCARVGISKDG
-744 MAFVDLSK
+744 FAYVDLSK
-752 TVYDT
+752 LNGQFDPIG
-757 TTTNDAPV
+757 DIAPI
-765 EGDAIVVVGNV
+765 EGDAIVVVGNKSNV
-776 SDTARQ
+776 ARQ

-818 PTLGNKFTGDFYIQ
+818 PMLGNKFTGDFYIQ
-832 VGGEEGASTTMAL
+832 ILADDGTQQVMAL
-845 AEFLENRISLSVTG
+845 AEFFENRISLGVNHRLG
-859 LAEDL
+859 
-864 SNLETQ
+864 
-870 IGSEIKL
+870 
-877 LEDQISLS
+877 
-885 VTGLAGLT
+885 
-893 EDLNELDSKIDSK
+893 
-906 VIELNNTIGD
+906 
-916 ESAELRNYIDSE
+916 
-928 IKNCIIGENAVEE
+928 GENAVEK
-941 TIMGPAPAL
+941 TPIGSAPAI

-968 KTWKVGDKVVFYFL
+968 RTWKVGDKIAFSFL
-982 FKPYTEDVSNLW
+982 FQPYTEDVTNLL
-994 IEGNGV
+994 ISGNGV
-1000 LNYMFD
+1000 LSYMFD
-1006 TLDLSSAI
+1006 DFDLSSSI
-1014 GTGTETRIVSGVL
+1014 RTGINEIKGSLICKR
-1027 TCNKTLDEA
+1027 TLDEA
-1036 IAEAEANDEEI
+1036 IAEAEANEEEI
-1047 EFGVLISAQG
+1047 EYGVLISAQG
-1057 THAQGALLL
+1057 THAQGELFFAQ
-1066 GYLAA
+1066 GYSAELK
-1071 LRRTGIDIEN
+1071 RTGIDIEN
-1081 GRITLD
+1081 GYITLD
-1087 AQTTTIKDGNKEIA
+1087 AQTTTIKDGEKEIA
-1101 VFTTNA
+1101 VFSTNA
-1107 DGKAILSTEL
+1107 NGKATLSTEL

-1122 IAVNQLTTKGSSEN
+1122 IAVNQLTTKGSSAN

-1141 YININKGQMT
+1141 YININNGQMT
-1151 AFDGDGN
+1151 AFDKDGI
-1158 PKIHIHSGVL
+1158 PKVHIHSGDL

-1175 EVSSTYLGTSNP
+1175 EASSTYIGSTNTLSKT
-1187 LLKANNSLKIDVT
+1187 NNSLKIDVT
-1200 KIFEV
+1200 KTFEV
-1205 NDENLLFVFNAI
+1205 NDENLLFVFDDIN
-1217 TVSMTLNLREYSHL
+1217 VSMTLNLREYGFNEL
-1231 ESAGNSVSVKARLY
+1231 AGDSVSAKARLY
-1245 YAENSIAT
+1245 YAENSSGT

-1260 AEDKLS
+1260 AEDTLT
-1266 LFGVEVPSTQTK
+1266 LFGVEVPSTQTS

-1283 INNYIL
+1283 INNHIL
-1289 AKGVYKIVLEFYT
+1289 AKGFYKIVLEFYT
-1302 NVPHDDSSVV
+1302 NVPHDDSSVAV
-1312 VYASPGLQGRKS
+1312 SASNSGLQGRKS
-1324 TQMQEIATNGYHFSY
+1324 SQMQEIATDGYHFSY
-1339 GNAETPKYQKANS
+1339 GDASLPKYQKANS
-1352 ENFEIVY
+1352 DNFEIVY
-1359 GKWGLRISAEGIQYS
+1359 GTWGLRISVNGIEYS
-1374 KNGGSTWLKLIQ
+1374 KNGGSSWLKLIQ

>member
-15 TTPINKGSKAKFTL
+15 TTPINKGSKAKFSL

-37 VFSSDAPIPFSLGD
+37 VFSSDAPIPFNFGD

-67 PNPKY
+67 PKPKY

-97 KYFNLNPDGT
+97 KYYTDNS
-107 TTSKET
+107 SKET
-113 SWNIT
+113 SWHIT
-118 ATIDV
+118 ATPDV
-123 IMGVFIRNLND
+123 VLNVLIRNLND
-134 YYYKYYAG
+134 YDYKYYAG

-153 ENASEAKLVTFDNT
+153 ENASEAKLVSFDNT

-173 NAIAEAWQCEWWI
+173 NVIAEAWQCEWWI

-199 DNYVPLHTLA
+199 DNYVPVHTLA
-209 NGDAIA
+209 NGDAMA

-244 NYRQTENNDVV
+244 NYRQTDNTDVV

-298 EEAIEGSITIDSVY
+298 EEAIEGSITIDRVY
-312 PRSTVAITEVHTDEI
+312 PRSTVEITDIQTKEI

-333 EDGSETTEKWTR
+333 EDGTETKEKWTR
-345 YRIKLSFASQ
+345 YRIKLSFDSQ

-377 GMDFDVAFNPDKADE
+377 GMDFDVAFNPDKVDE
-392 DSADSQWFEIKRNED
+392 SSADSQWFEIVRNED

-450 YEEAAKEMKKMM
+450 YEEAAKELKKMM

-481 LKTHTANPDKALT
+481 LKTRTANPDKALT
-494 LDVGQRVLL
+494 LDIGQRVLL

-575 SNDITKATD
+575 SNDITKASD

-590 LRTDKSFARKDMDDT
+590 LRTDRSFARKDMDDT

-647 LEVDTIKVRKK
+647 LEVDTMKVRKK

-673 GELILSPAGATISKV
+673 GELILSPAGATISRV
-688 EEGTLFYRC
+688 SESTLFYRC
-697 HFRNDDGTDVTVNQF
+697 YFRNDDGTDVTVNQF
-712 AVGDLV
+712 AVGDLI

-734 RCLRKGSFDG
+734 RCARVGISKDG
-744 MAFVDLSK
+744 FAYVDLSRL
-752 TVYDT
+752 DGQF
-757 TTTNDAPV
+757 DPIGDIAPI
-765 EGDAIVVVGNV
+765 EGDAIVVVGNNYEI
-776 SDTARQ
+776 ARQ

-803 NTFELPESKMPVRIS
+803 NSFELTDSKMPVRIS

-832 VGGEEGASTTMAL
+832 VGGEGGAYTTMAL
-845 AEFLENRISLSVTG
+845 AEFLENRISFGVNSAVYDKEYAMNTTPKEVT
-859 LAEDL
+859 DL
-864 SNLETQ
+864 YS
-870 IGSEIKL
+870 
-877 LEDQISLS
+877 
-885 VTGLAGLT
+885 
-893 EDLNELDSKIDSK
+893 
-906 VIELNNTIGD
+906 IELNDLAKEWRKGDVIDVEVGIRAINQGQIDISIYTEEATGNTLSPNG
-916 ESAELRNYIDSE
+916 NYQFILYDPS
-928 IKNCIIGENAVEE
+928 GEDYDTTLYTSFVMNKDWDDNFD
-941 TIMGPAPAL
+941 
-950 GLVGYR
+950 R
-956 YGRTYAVNEDVA
+956 YGYA
-968 KTWKVGDKVVFYFL
+968 YFVL
-982 FKPYTEDVSNLW
+982 ESTESINID
-994 IEGNGV
+994 
-1000 LNYMFD
+1000 
-1006 TLDLSSAI
+1006 
-1014 GTGTETRIVSGVL
+1014 IVSV
-1027 TCNKTLDEA
+1027 KKRTLQSK
-1036 IAEAEANDEEI
+1036 
-1047 EFGVLISAQG
+1047 LK
-1057 THAQGALLL
+1057 
-1066 GYLAA
+1066 
-1071 LRRTGIDIEN
+1071 RTGIDIEN

-1087 AQTTTIKDGNKEIA
+1087 AQTTTIKDGGKEIA

-1107 DGKAILSTEL
+1107 DGKAVLSTEL

-1122 IAVNQLTTKGSSEN
+1122 IAVNQLTTKGSSAN

-1141 YININKGQMT
+1141 YININTGQMT
-1151 AFDGDGN
+1151 AYDEYGL
-1158 PKIHIHSGVL
+1158 PKVHIHSGVL

-1175 EVSSTYLGTSNP
+1175 VVSSTYLGTSNT
-1187 LLKANNSLKIDVT
+1187 LLKTNNSLKIDVT
-1200 KIFEV
+1200 KTFEV
-1205 NDENLLFVFNAI
+1205 TDENLLFVFNAI
-1217 TVSMTLNLREYSHL
+1217 NVSMTLNLREYSHL
-1231 ESAGNSVSVKARLY
+1231 ESAGDSVIVKARLY
-1245 YAENSIAT
+1245 YAENSSAT

-1266 LFGVEVPSTQTK
+1266 LFGVEVPSTQTM

-1289 AKGVYKIVLEFYT
+1289 AKGVYKIVLEFST
-1302 NVPHDDSSVV
+1302 NMPHNDSSVSV
-1312 VYASPGLQGRKS
+1312 SASPGLQGKKS
-1324 TQMQEIATNGYHFSY
+1324 TQMQEIATDGYHFSY
-1339 GNAETPKYQKANS
+1339 GNDEAPKYQKANAD
-1352 ENFEIVY
+1352 NFEVVF
-1359 GKWGLRISAEGIQYS
+1359 GTWGLRISVNGIQYS

>member
-8 RQGYRIF
+8 SQGRKVF
-15 TTPINKGSKAKFTL
+15 ETPINKGSKAKFTL

-79 DYELRMDAYYWK
+79 DYEFRMDAYYWK

-97 KYFNLNPDGT
+97 KYFNLNSDGT

-134 YYYKYYAG
+134 YDYKYYADD
-142 GQSFIYDLSTL
+142 QSFSYDLSTL
-153 ENASEAKLVTFDNT
+153 ENSSEAKLVSFDNT

-173 NAIAEAWQCEWWI
+173 NVIAEAWQCEWWI

-209 NGDAIA
+209 NGDAMA

-244 NYRQTENNDVV
+244 NYRQTDNNDVV

-276 YVSGERVYIGEPG
+276 YVSGERVYIGESG

-298 EEAIEGSITIDSVY
+298 EEAIEGSITIDNVY
-312 PRSTVAITEVHTDEI
+312 PRSTVTITEVDTKEI

-333 EDGSETTEKWTR
+333 ENGSETTEKWTR
-345 YRIKLSFASQ
+345 YRIKLSFDSQ

-377 GMDFDVAFNPDKADE
+377 GMDFDVAFNPDKVGE
-392 DSADSQWFEIKRNED
+392 SSADSQWFEIVRNED
-407 YGRKLPDDVLMPEVG
+407 YGRKLPDDVLMPKKD

-427 YNWNIALMPTDD
+427 YNWNIALMQTDD
-439 LGFIDKAENEL
+439 LDFIDKAENEL
-450 YEEAAKEMKKMM
+450 YEEAEKELKKMM

-481 LKTHTANPDKALT
+481 LKTHTANPDKALI
-494 LDVGQRVLL
+494 LDIGQRVLL

-535 VGESASVGR
+535 VGESAPVRR

-558 GIPSSGNGGGNN
+558 GISSNGNGGGSN

-647 LEVDTIKVRKK
+647 LEVDTMKVRKK

-688 EEGTLFYRC
+688 QEGTLFYRC

-712 AVGDLV
+712 AVGDLI
-718 MCKTFNLDG
+718 MCKTFNLEG

-734 RCLRKGSFDG
+734 RCMRVGLSDDG
-744 MAFVDLSK
+744 FAYVDLSRLSGQFDPIGD
-752 TVYDT
+752 V
-757 TTTNDAPV
+757 API
-765 EGDAIVVVGNV
+765 EGDVIVVVGNNYQI
-776 SDTARQ
+776 ARQ

-789 YATGAPSISLYQGI
+789 YAAGAPSISLYQGI
-803 NTFELPESKMPVRIS
+803 NTFELTESKMPVRIS
-818 PTLGNKFTGDFYIQ
+818 PTLGNKFTGEFYIQ
-832 VGGEEGASTTMAL
+832 ILADDGTQQVMAL
-845 AEFLENRISLSVTG
+845 AEFLENRISLGVNHR
-859 LAEDL
+859 L
-864 SNLETQ
+864 
-870 IGSEIKL
+870 
-877 LEDQISLS
+877 
-885 VTGLAGLT
+885 
-893 EDLNELDSKIDSK
+893 
-906 VIELNNTIGD
+906 
-916 ESAELRNYIDSE
+916 Y
-928 IKNCIIGENAVEE
+928 GENAVNN
-941 TIMGPAPAL
+941 TLIGSAPEI
-950 GLVGYR
+950 GFVGDNQF
-956 YGRTYAVNEDVA
+956 GRTYAVNEDVA
-968 KTWKVGDKVVFYFL
+968 RTWKVGDAIIFSFL
-982 FKPYTEDVSNLW
+982 FQPYTYGDVTNLE
-994 IEGNGV
+994 IRGYGV
-1000 LNYMFD
+1000 LSYMFNV
-1006 TLDLSSAI
+1006 LDLSSAI
-1014 GTGTETRIVSGVL
+1014 RTGINKISGTL
-1027 TCNKTLDEA
+1027 TCLKTLDDA
-1036 IAEAEANDEEI
+1036 IAEAEANEEEI
-1047 EFGVLISAQG
+1047 EFGVQIRARGLHTQGELFFAQAYSAE
-1057 THAQGALLL
+1057 LK
-1066 GYLAA
+1066 
-1071 LRRTGIDIEN
+1071 RTGIDIEN
-1081 GRITLD
+1081 GYITLD
-1087 AQTTTIKDGNKEIA
+1087 AKTTTIKDGNKEIA
-1101 VFTTNA
+1101 AFTTNA
-1107 DGKAILSTEL
+1107 DGKAVLSTEL

-1122 IAVNQLTTKGSSEN
+1122 IDVNKLTTKGHSVN
-1136 GKKTK
+1136 GKRTK
-1141 YININKGQMT
+1141 YIDINTGQMT
-1151 AFDGDGN
+1151 AYDEYGL
-1158 PKIHIHSGVL
+1158 PKVHIHSGVL

-1175 EVSSTYLGTSNP
+1175 VVSSVYIGSQNTLSDGND
-1187 LLKANNSLKIDVT
+1187 SLKIDVT
-1200 KIFEV
+1200 DTFEV
-1205 NDENLLFVFNAI
+1205 NDENLLFVFNDI
-1217 TVSMTLNLREYSHL
+1217 NVSFTLKLREYDSSK
-1231 ESAGNSVSVKARLY
+1231 ESAGETVKVKARLY
-1245 YAENSIAT
+1245 YAENSSGT

-1260 AEDKLS
+1260 AEDKLT
-1266 LFGVEVPSTQTK
+1266 LFGVAVPSEQK
-1278 RFTLP
+1278 AEFTLP
-1283 INNYIL
+1283 INNRIL
-1289 AKGVYKIVLEFYT
+1289 AKGVYKIVLEFST
-1302 NVPHDDSSVV
+1302 NMPHNDSSVSV
-1312 VYASPGLQGRKS
+1312 SYANPGLQSKKS
-1324 TQMQEIATNGYHFSY
+1324 TQMQEIATDGYHFSY
-1339 GNAETPKYQKANS
+1339 GNAETPKYQKANAN
-1352 ENFEIVY
+1352 NFEVVF
-1359 GKWGLRISAEGIQYS
+1359 GTWGLRISVNGIEYS
-1374 KNGGSTWLKLIQ
+1374 NNGGSTWLKLIQ